1 RSPNPA
7 SYVDTDLNGYAH
19 SYPNPVH
26 GEVSPAPGAV
36 SNFAGTPPSAPSFNT
51 TACRFAERDAGTAAH
66 SASSPHSAADAYRF
80 PAYYSGAAPVKA
92 MLRSDQVST
101 YLKAQ

>member
-1 RSPNPA
+1 VHRE
-7 SYVDTDLNGYAH
+7 VFTDT
-19 SYPNPVH
+19 
-26 GEVSPAPGAV
+26 EAV
-36 SNFAGTPPSAPSFNT
+36 SNFGGTAHSAPSFNT